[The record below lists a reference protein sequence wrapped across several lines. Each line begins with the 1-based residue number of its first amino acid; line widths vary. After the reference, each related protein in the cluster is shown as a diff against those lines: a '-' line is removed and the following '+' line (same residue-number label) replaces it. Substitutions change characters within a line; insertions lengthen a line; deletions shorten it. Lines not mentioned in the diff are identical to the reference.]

1 MRRRIPRA
9 ILPLAAVALVAAL
22 SAADTTS
29 AEVVR
34 FSGRVNEL
42 RRAAG
47 CGPLEWDRRV
57 AAVAQAHSEN
67 MARHDSLDH
76 ADADGAD
83 MKERLRRAGYVRRGP
98 AAENISYG
106 QFNVDEAL
114 AGWVGSPGHRENLEY
129 CRFTHHG
136 LGRQGPYWTHVLV
149 TLGPDQVLPPLPTVE
164 PVTVPVPTLRTHLA
178 R

>member
-1 MRRRIPRA
+1 MRRRVPRA
-9 ILPLAAVALVAAL
+9 VLPLAVVLL
-22 SAADTTS
+22 STSLTAADTTS

-34 FSGRVNEL
+34 FSGRVNEV

-57 AAVAQAHSEN
+57 AAVAQAHSAT
-67 MARHDSLDH
+67 MARRDSLEHDI
-76 ADADGAD
+76 DGGGMRD
-83 MKERLRRAGYVRRGP
+83 RLRHAGYLRRGP

-106 QFNVDEAL
+106 QATVDEAIN
-114 AGWVGSPGHRENLEY
+114 GWMASPGHRENLEY

-149 TLGPDQVLPPLPTVE
+149 TLAPDQVLLPLPMVE
-164 PVTVPVPTLRTHLA
+164 PVTLPAAAPRVRTG